1 MTQEFDD
8 QPEKLPA
15 PKKHKRYRSA
25 ETGEFVTRDEAE
37 ENPATTVSETV
48 ASKD

>member
-8 QPEKLPA
+8 QPEK
-15 PKKHKRYRSA
+15 PKRGKRFRSA